1 MTITKEKI
9 AELRERWQ
17 RMILR
22 QKTLQQSDTDLK
34 DLLYVYQKFPVL
46 LDTIPELLDE
56 IERLRGW
63 IEKRMTWDDETR
75 ERIARGGKP

>member
-1 MTITKEKI
+1 MTITTEKI

-34 DLLYVYQKFPVL
+34 DLLYVYQ
-46 LDTIPELLDE
+46 
-56 IERLRGW
+56 
-63 IEKRMTWDDETR
+63 
-75 ERIARGGKP
+75 